1 MVNVESRGACRTEFV
16 SSIHQLDQTSTLKL
30 RLVSVVV
37 GNLYDTNI
45 PENCRSLTE
54 VQGLIT
60 EVRSH

>member
-1 MVNVESRGACRTEFV
+1 MVNVESRGACRTKSV
-16 SSIHQLDQTSTLKL
+16 SSIHQLDQTSRLKL
-30 RLVSVVV
+30 RLVCVVV